1 MKRITA
7 TILLVAFIATFMFGC
22 SASNGTTTADE
33 TKTTATEVATEAT
46 IEPTT
51 EEALKEWN
59 LDWDNILTSP
69 NGSQYD
75 IEEDGRVSYSYI
87 MDYDPNRCLLMVGST
102 SVWLAEETNE
112 GITLNKLSND
122 ELVVDYTV
130 AYDTVYWYTV
140 NRNVWAS
147 NWQSKDTKAYLYY
160 ENAVGVSP
168 FTDECEGAV
177 VSEEEAN
184 WEGYGGLPIYSPYG
198 VDR

>member
-1 MKRITA
+1 MVYTMKRITA

-22 SASNGTTTADE
+22 SASNGTT
-33 TKTTATEVATEAT
+33 TTATEVATEAT

-69 NGSQYD
+69 NGSQYE
-75 IEEDGRVSYSYI
+75 IEEDGRASYSYI
-87 MDYDPNRCLLMVGST
+87 MDYDESRCLLMVGPS
-102 SVWLAEETNE
+102 SVWLAEQTKS
-112 GITLNKLSND
+112 GITLEKLSNQ

-140 NRNVWAS
+140 NRNVYAS
-147 NWQSKDTKAYLYY
+147 HWQADDATAYLFY

-198 VDR
+198 E